1 MAGDVST
8 FNRAEGWSVAIYW
21 INFNDWWCSAADV
34 QSLAIAVC
42 GYNSAMRNWLLPEF
56 IEDVLPAE
64 AARIESLRR
73 QLLDLFQVHGYQY
86 VIPPMLEYM
95 ESLITGTGYDLDLAT
110 FKVVDQLTG
119 RLMGVRAD
127 MTPQSARIDAHML
140 NHQGVSRLCY
150 AGTVLRTKPDGL
162 ARTREPLQLGAELF
176 GHAGIESDV
185 EIQRLMIKSLQLL
198 GLKELHIDFS
208 HVGIFECLVHQAQLD
223 TPLEQALFA
232 ALQSKD
238 KSAVTQLVQHLDSA
252 LQRAFV
258 QLVELNG
265 DVSVLSKA
273 AAALPNLDAIQQA
286 LTELQAIAKHLADLD
301 VQVGFDL
308 SELRGYH
315 YHSGIVFAA
324 YAHGYAGPIALGG
337 RYDEV
342 GVAFG
347 RARPATGFSLDLR
360 GAVLAL
366 APAQLEK
373 AILAPVGSDPNLLK
387 MIESLRSDG
396 QIVIQALPN
405 ISTDLNELNCDRTL
419 ELKQGE
425 WCVTPISH

>member
-1 MAGDVST
+1 
-8 FNRAEGWSVAIYW
+8 
-21 INFNDWWCSAADV
+21 
-34 QSLAIAVC
+34 
-42 GYNSAMRNWLLPEF
+42 MRNWLLPEF

-73 QLLDLFQVHGYQY
+73 QLLDLFRVHGYQY

-127 MTPQSARIDAHML
+127 TTPQAARIDAHML

-185 EIQRLMIKSLQLL
+185 EIQRLMIKALQLL

-208 HVGIFECLVHQAQLD
+208 HVGIFESLVKHAGVD
-223 TPLEQALFA
+223 ANLEQALFA

-238 KSAVTQLVQHLDSA
+238 KATVTQLVQHLDVA
-252 LQRAFV
+252 MQQAFIK
-258 QLVELNG
+258 LTELNG
-265 DVSVLSKA
+265 GVEMLTQA
-273 AAALPNLDAIQQA
+273 ASELPALAEITRALNDLRSIANL
-286 LTELQAIAKHLADLD
+286 LADLD

-342 GVAFG
+342 GIAFG

-366 APAQLEK
+366 LPAVSAK
-373 AILAPVGSDPNLLK
+373 GILAPAGNDASLLAA
-387 MIESLRSDG
+387 IESLRQSG
-396 QIVIQALPN
+396 QMVVQALPN
-405 ISTDLNELNCDRTL
+405 TPAQLDELNCDRTL
-419 ELKQGE
+419 EFQQGQ
-425 WCVTPISH
+425 WRVAAVTH